1 MSLEADIRRWFRV
14 FPQNQKQVF
23 NDVEN
28 FKFLYGLGL
37 DDINFYSMF
46 LTIANERFS
55 ENVITKREYDIA
67 YKQLPTYLFY
77 KLLSSGVYQNQ
88 NCLDIIKDNP
98 PSYTETKKLLVFLQD
113 DNDKFEVI
121 NCCVPIENQAKL
133 LNENLIS
140 PITFIQLKTVTDFIG
155 AFCKDGKSKKISG
168 MNFKYSRTLPDINNI
183 DILMD
188 ALLSLKTDNLYEQ
201 EKLKLLSVSMFY
213 NSEIQDIF
221 TNRPLLKMFMKD
233 EHDVIDKIK
242 KSYQPKLEQL
252 LELLETT
259 NNREVY
265 RDGLYLLTNHVVPIG
280 FDINSYKN
288 RIYDLLKRFPHYSKI
303 KDKLNDLF
311 KTENEK
317 EPIKYIQLNDEL
329 YSQIIRNFQLVIP
342 EKLQQYKNCCFDFPV
357 DKLDL
362 VGCQAM
368 LTSCAHLPHMR
379 LVNVDYSD
387 KNRKSFVNSLLKY
400 GMIDRIDL
408 LTFKDDGLMETAN
421 LMLKNGEIDV
431 KIYEHLNSFLS
442 EKTNSNNKM
451 RLI

>member
-1 MSLEADIRRWFRV
+1 
-14 FPQNQKQVF
+14 
-23 NDVEN
+23 
-28 FKFLYGLGL
+28 
-37 DDINFYSMF
+37 
-46 LTIANERFS
+46 
-55 ENVITKREYDIA
+55 
-67 YKQLPTYLFY
+67 
-77 KLLSSGVYQNQ
+77 
-88 NCLDIIKDNP
+88 
-98 PSYTETKKLLVFLQD
+98 
-113 DNDKFEVI
+113 
-121 NCCVPIENQAKL
+121 
-133 LNENLIS
+133 
-140 PITFIQLKTVTDFIG
+140 
-155 AFCKDGKSKKISG
+155 

-362 VGCQAM
+362 IGCQAM

-387 KNRKSFVNSLLKY
+387 KNRKYFVDSLLKY

-408 LTFKDDGLMETAN
+408 STFKHDGLMETAN
-421 LMLKNGEIDV
+421 LMLKNGEFDV
-431 KIYEHLNSFLS
+431 KIYEQLNLFLS
-442 EKTNSNNKM
+442 KKTNSNNKM